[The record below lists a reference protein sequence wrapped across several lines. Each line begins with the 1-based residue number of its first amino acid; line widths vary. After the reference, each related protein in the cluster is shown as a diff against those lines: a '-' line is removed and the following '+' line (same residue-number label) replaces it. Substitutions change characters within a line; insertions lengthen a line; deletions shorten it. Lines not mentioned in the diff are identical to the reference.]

1 MKKRECDFFRNKFGL
16 STIVISL
23 ILILLSLVA
32 IGVVWFV
39 VNGILGDA
47 SNEIGLEQLTI
58 SMEITNAYEYNGN
71 ISVSLKRN
79 VGKGEIVKIVFVFS
93 DGENSETYTS
103 ENSLVE
109 LQSRRFN
116 IPILELNSTNI
127 KEVSVA
133 AMFERNGEENLGDI
147 LDTYTI
153 TKSYTGSTPPYEDD
167 GNGGTNPPANCT
179 ANCTSLVCGPDP
191 VCGTSCGTCGTG
203 LICSNGMCVSSSCVP
218 DSNATT
224 CGSSNCGTKLN
235 NCGQVVNCGTCAIGQ
250 ICNEGTCEGIVP
262 INSGVVEELWPGDS
276 GMYFGSSSLS
286 TTTSYAGYYAK
297 FPGSLETSCL
307 LIVIHRF
314 PVDGYA
320 KSHIG
325 FSFGTSL
332 QVGDNYNIY
341 STIDGC
347 SV

>member
-79 VGKGEIVKIVFVFS
+79 VGKGEVVKIVFVFS

-116 IPILELNSTNI
+116 IPSN
-127 KEVSVA
+127 
-133 AMFERNGEENLGDI
+133 R
-147 LDTYTI
+147 YW
-153 TKSYTGSTPPYEDD
+153 PP
-167 GNGGTNPPANCT
+167 N
-179 ANCTSLVCGPDP
+179 
-191 VCGTSCGTCGTG
+191 
-203 LICSNGMCVSSSCVP
+203 
-218 DSNATT
+218 
-224 CGSSNCGTKLN
+224 
-235 NCGQVVNCGTCAIGQ
+235 
-250 ICNEGTCEGIVP
+250 
-262 INSGVVEELWPGDS
+262 
-276 GMYFGSSSLS
+276 
-286 TTTSYAGYYAK
+286 
-297 FPGSLETSCL
+297 
-307 LIVIHRF
+307 R
-314 PVDGYA
+314 
-320 KSHIG
+320 
-325 FSFGTSL
+325 
-332 QVGDNYNIY
+332 
-341 STIDGC
+341 
-347 SV
+347 